1 MQFLISIHHR
11 QEIEFLISC
20 TEEDH
25 EGKIDYASF
34 KETYYEPSKAI
45 GFNMAV
51 LLTNLSEHM
60 TNDPRLAKFLETAA
74 SVLEF
79 FEPFLGRIEIKTEEK
94 VERVYFEIDEA
105 NIEEWE
111 KPQIRESKNAF
122 FHTCISEGEG
132 ERMEQF
138 VDFCEDAIFE
148 MQISRALSGGEEEVA
163 KVKAALTIPGDDEPR
178 GIVAPLKENL
188 ALGLEKTKE
197 GLALLHPTNI
207 SAGIAKLKTMTPL
220 EIVLGMLTVIFW
232 IVYGLGLATLW
243 VNTTVGGVVLNLMRG
258 NAKEET
264 TKKTEDDP
272 TAAVVKQ
279 RPEPEAEIDPL
290 AVAVAQDPSSA
301 FASSLGVA
309 DTLEAINREKAEKEE
324 LAAQVEAAMK
334 AAEEAKKKKAA
345 STSEAAPSFNVK
357 KYMSKF
363 TSLLAR
369 NFFQIKFFALV
380 IAFLINFMLLFYKV
394 SSMDSDEEAV
404 EDDGMGD
411 AEVELDVGGE
421 EDTGGE
427 DGEDGGG
434 GEEGEDEDPEEF
446 IHVQQEYWYLERCI
460 NILGMIH
467 CLLSLCMLIAYYNL
481 KIPLAIF
488 KREKQISRKMEFD
501 GVYIAEQPEDDDL
514 KGHWDKMVISAKSF
528 PVNYWDKFVKKRV
541 REKYSETFEFDALSE
556 ILGMEKSAIPSD
568 ASTETGLIA
577 TLKAIDWRYQVW
589 QVGVT
594 VTDNTFMYLIF
605 YFVFSLF
612 GNCNY
617 FFFAAHLIDV
627 AVGVPALRIILQAIT
642 YNGKELVLTVGLL
655 SIVCYIYTVLAF
667 NFFREFYVAEGEEGE
682 DPDQKCHDV
691 FTCFVFHLYQGVRAG
706 GGIGDVIEPPDGAD
720 NEYVRILFDFS
731 FFLFITLILLA
742 IIQGFIIDAFGA
754 LRDQL
759 QGVEDELAGN
769 CFICSISKDYLDQVP
784 HGFET
789 HVKKEHNLANYLFFL
804 MYLINKDESDYT
816 GQETYVWD
824 MYQRRC
830 WDFFPAGDCF
840 RKQYESELGGGG
852 G

>member
-1 MQFLISIHHR
+1 MDENGDGTISSR
-11 QEIEFLISC
+11 EMKDRLTATKNYSGEEVEFLLSC

-148 MQISRALSGGEEEVA
+148 MQISRALSGGEEEVE
-163 KVKAALTIPGDDEPR
+163 KVKAAPTIPGDDEPR
-178 GIVAPLKENL
+178 GIIAPLKENIG
-188 ALGLEKTKE
+188 LGIEKAKLGIE
-197 GLALLHPTNI
+197 LLSPANI
-207 SAGIAKLKTMTPL
+207 SAGIAKVKTMTPL
-220 EIVLGMLTVIFW
+220 EIVLGIFTIMFW

-243 VNTTVGGVVLNLMRG
+243 VNTTVGGTILNLMRG
-258 NAKEET
+258 NAKEES
-264 TKKTEDDP
+264 KKKDEEVTFAP
-272 TAAVVKQ
+272 KKAKTAE
-279 RPEPEAEIDPL
+279 EPEIDPL
-290 AVAVAQDPSSA
+290 AVVASQDPSAA
-301 FASSLGVA
+301 FASSMGVA
-309 DTLEAINREKAEKEE
+309 ENLEAINKEKAEKEE
-324 LAAQVEAAMK
+324 LAAQVEEAMK

-345 STSEAAPSFNVK
+345 STSEAAPTFNVK
-357 KYMSKF
+357 KYLSKMSSF
-363 TSLLAR
+363 LAR

-394 SSMDSDEEAV
+394 STMDNDDEVV

-411 AEVELDVGGE
+411 SDLLDEPVVDDASAG
-421 EDTGGE
+421 D
-427 DGEDGGG
+427 DVDGGG
-434 GEEGEDEDPEEF
+434 DGDGGDDDEGAEEY
-446 IHVQQEYWYLERCI
+446 IHVEQEYWYLERCI

-467 CLLSLCMLIAYYNL
+467 CLLSFFMLIAYYNL
-481 KIPLAIF
+481 KIPLTIF

-501 GVYIAEQPEDDDL
+501 GIYISEQPEDDDL

-556 ILGMEKSAIPSD
+556 ILGMEKSAIPSEP
-568 ASTETGLIA
+568 SSETGIIA
-577 TLKAIDWRYQVW
+577 TLKGIDWRYQVW

-594 VTDNTFMYLIF
+594 VTDN
-605 YFVFSLF
+605 VS
-612 GNCNY
+612 
-617 FFFAAHLIDV
+617 
-627 AVGVPALRIILQAIT
+627 
-642 YNGKELVLTVGLL
+642 
-655 SIVCYIYTVLAF
+655 
-667 NFFREFYVAEGEEGE
+667 
-682 DPDQKCHDV
+682 
-691 FTCFVFHLYQGVRAG
+691 
-706 GGIGDVIEPPDGAD
+706 
-720 NEYVRILFDFS
+720 
-731 FFLFITLILLA
+731 
-742 IIQGFIIDAFGA
+742 
-754 LRDQL
+754 
-759 QGVEDELAGN
+759 
-769 CFICSISKDYLDQVP
+769 
-784 HGFET
+784 
-789 HVKKEHNLANYLFFL
+789 
-804 MYLINKDESDYT
+804 
-816 GQETYVWD
+816 
-824 MYQRRC
+824 
-830 WDFFPAGDCF
+830 
-840 RKQYESELGGGG
+840 
-852 G
+852 

>member
-1 MQFLISIHHR
+1 M
-11 QEIEFLISC
+11 
-20 TEEDH
+20 
-25 EGKIDYASF
+25 G
-34 KETYYEPSKAI
+34 
-45 GFNMAV
+45 
-51 LLTNLSEHM
+51 
-60 TNDPRLAKFLETAA
+60 LETAA
-74 SVLEF
+74 SVLNF
-79 FEPFLGRIEIKTEEK
+79 FESFLGRIEIKTADK

-122 FHTCISEGEG
+122 FHTCFSEGEG

-148 MQISRALSGGEEEVA
+148 MQISTSLSAGDDEV
-163 KVKAALTIPGDDEPR
+163 KKEKAALVLPGDDEPR
-178 GIVAPLKENL
+178 GIIEPLKENI
-188 ALGLEKTKE
+188 AFGIASAMK
-197 GLALLHPTNI
+197 LLSPENI
-207 SAGIAKLKTMTPL
+207 SAGIAKFKTMTPL
-220 EIVLGMLTVIFW
+220 EKVLGLFTLMFY
-232 IVYGLGLATLW
+232 IVYGIGLATLW
-243 VNTTVGGVVLNLMRG
+243 VNTKVGGTVLHLMRG
-258 NAKEET
+258 KAKEEPT
-264 TKKTEDDP
+264 KTEEDTS
-272 TAAVVKQ
+272 TAKKAK
-279 RPEPEAEIDPL
+279 PAEEVDIDPL
-290 AVAVAQDPSSA
+290 AVVASQDPSSA
-301 FASSLGVA
+301 FASSMGVSEN
-309 DTLEAINREKAEKEE
+309 LEQIAKEKAEKDE
-324 LAAQVEAAMK
+324 LAAQVEAAML
-334 AAEEAKKKKAA
+334 AADEAKKKKAA
-345 STSEAAPSFNVK
+345 STAGAAPSLDVGKYVK
-357 KYMSKF
+357 KL
-363 TSLLAR
+363 TSFLAR

-394 SSMDSDEEAV
+394 SQIESDEEAG
-404 EDDGMGD
+404 ED
-411 AEVELDVGGE
+411 AEG
-421 EDTGGE
+421 
-427 DGEDGGG
+427 GEDGGG
-434 GEEGEDEDPEEF
+434 EDEEPEEY
-446 IHVQQEYWYLERCI
+446 IHVEQEFWYLERCI

-467 CLLSLCMLIAYYNL
+467 CLFSLCMLIAYYNL

-501 GVYIAEQPEDDDL
+501 GIYIAEQPEDDDL
-514 KGHWDKMVISAKSF
+514 NGHWDKMVISAKSF
-528 PVNYWDKFVKKRV
+528 PVNYWDKFAKKRV
-541 REKYSETFEFDALSE
+541 REKFSETYEFDALSE
-556 ILGMEKSAIPSD
+556 ILGMDKSAIP
-568 ASTETGLIA
+568 AEPGQETGIIA
-577 TLKAIDWRYQVW
+577 TLKAVDWRYQVW

-594 VTDNTFMYLIF
+594 VTASTFMYLMF
-605 YFVFSLF
+605 YFVFSVL
-612 GNCNY
+612 GNYNY

-627 AVGVPALRIILQAIT
+627 AIGVPALRIILQAIT

-769 CFICSISKDYLDQVP
+769 CFICSISSDYLDQIP
-784 HGFET
+784 HGFDT
-789 HVKKEHNLANYLFFL
+789 HVQKEHNLANYLFFL

-816 GQETYVWD
+816 GQETFVWN
-824 MYQRRC
+824 MYQERC